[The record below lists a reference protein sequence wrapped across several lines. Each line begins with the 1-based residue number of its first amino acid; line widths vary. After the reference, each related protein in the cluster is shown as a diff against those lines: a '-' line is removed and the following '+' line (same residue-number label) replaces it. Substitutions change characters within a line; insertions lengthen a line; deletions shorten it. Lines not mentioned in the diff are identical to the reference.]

1 MTRCQLP
8 AAEDQAPG
16 DGKHPSFAGMAREPP
31 VSQGNADAPRLGLA
45 DAGLGAAPDATARD
59 PQPGPAP
66 AQGHPWGHVELSL
79 SRLGE
84 APHPSWY
91 PGGDVRPPVVLTG
104 ALQGLLRSNKW

>member
-16 DGKHPSFAGMAREPP
+16 DGKHPSFAGMAGEPL
-31 VSQGNADAPRLGLA
+31 VSQGSADAARLWLT
-45 DAGLGAAPDATARD
+45 DAGLRAAPGATARD
-59 PQPGPAP
+59 TQPGPAP
-66 AQGHPWGHVELSL
+66 AQGHLWGHVKLSL
-79 SRLGE
+79 CRLGE
-84 APHPSWY
+84 APHPGSY